1 MATVR
6 PASRARTTYRSAKIM
21 IFCGRLCRTAG
32 RDRTAT
38 GQPRRATIS
47 RTCPARAPQA
57 RRSTRGALLAGGGAP
72 LPPREI
78 ELGDEA
84 VVEVGAVGE
93 LDISHLLQQG
103 QAARPLAQAEQRHLR
118 PLPPPLAPRPH
129 PPH

>member
-6 PASRARTTYRSAKIM
+6 PASKARTTYRSAKIV

-47 RTCPARAPQA
+47 RTCPASAPQA
-57 RRSTRGALLAGGGAP
+57 RTSS
-72 LPPREI
+72 PREGKLLD
-78 ELGDEA
+78 EL
-84 VVEVGAVGE
+84 VVEPGPVGE
-93 LDISHLLQQG
+93 LDIPHLLEQR

-118 PLPPPLAPRPH
+118 S
-129 PPH
+129 